1 MTNRERVIAAL
12 EFDRPDRTPY
22 TLSLTGQ
29 MLQKMIGY
37 TGRADYMETVGNH
50 ISDVYLIKPER
61 TIKPDFVQDEFG
73 VVWNRSGVDKDIGVI
88 DHPLIG
94 CPGDLDSY
102 QMPEVDEAYIRSS
115 MERMLQ
121 NCGGNFRVAAIGFS
135 MFERAW
141 TLTGMENLLVYMLEE
156 PEFVHEL
163 MNMICERNL
172 RILDIALQYPIDCFH
187 FGDDWGQ
194 QNGLIMGPTHWREFI
209 KPYVARMYARVHQAG
224 KYVSQHSCGD
234 IRPVMDD
241 LLDIGLN
248 MYQTYQPE
256 IYGLEYAQNLKGKL
270 TIWGGIST
278 QRELPYCTPDEVR
291 ALTRRLIAAFPEG
304 GLVASPTH
312 SVPGDV
318 PPENIEAMVEVFKE
332 G

>member
-1 MTNRERVIAAL
+1 MTHRERVVAAL
-12 EFDRPDRTPY
+12 EFTRPDRTPY
-22 TLSLTGQ
+22 ALSLTGQ
-29 MLQKMIGY
+29 MLKKMEAY
-37 TGRADYMETVGNH
+37 TGCADYMATVGNH
-50 ISDVYLIKPER
+50 ISDVYLIKPEQ
-61 TIKPDFVQDEFG
+61 TVKPDFVMDEFG
-73 VVWNRSGVDKDIGVI
+73 VVWNRSGADKDIGVI
-88 DHPLIG
+88 DRPLIAR
-94 CPGDLDSY
+94 PGDLNHYRLPD
-102 QMPEVDEAYIRSS
+102 VDERYIRAAL
-115 MERMLQ
+115 ERMLQ
-121 NCGGNFRVAAIGFS
+121 SAGDNFRVAAIGFS
-135 MFERAW
+135 LFERAW

-163 MNMICERNL
+163 MGRICERNL
-172 RILDIALQYPIDCFH
+172 RILDIALEYPIDCFH

-194 QNGLIMGPTHWREFI
+194 QKGLIMGPIHWRTFI
-209 KPYVARMYARVHQAG
+209 KPYVARMYERVHRAG

-241 LLDIGLN
+241 LLAIGLN

-256 IYGLEYAQNLKGKL
+256 IYGLEYAQSLRGRL

-278 QRELPYCTPDEVR
+278 QRELPCCTPDQVR
-291 ALTRRLIAAFPEG
+291 ALTRRLISAFPEG
-304 GLVASPTH
+304 GLVAAPTH